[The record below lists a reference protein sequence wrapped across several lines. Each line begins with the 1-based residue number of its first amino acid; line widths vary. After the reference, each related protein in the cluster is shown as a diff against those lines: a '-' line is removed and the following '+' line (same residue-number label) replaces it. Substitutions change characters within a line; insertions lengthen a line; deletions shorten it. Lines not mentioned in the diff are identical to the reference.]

1 MASITAQ
8 QGVFALPN
16 IVNEPCRNYEPGSAD
31 RTKLQQAL
39 KEMQQEA
46 AQGKIHVPCIVNGKP
61 IKTSSQ
67 AKQVNPSNFEEVLCT
82 YDEADKGLI
91 NTAIKGALEARANWE
106 RMPLNDRA
114 AIFLKAADLLANK
127 YRYKIMAAT
136 MLGQGKNIWQAEID
150 AAAES
155 CDFLRFGIKYMHQL
169 YSIQPPENSAG
180 VWNRV
185 EYRPLEG
192 FVLAVSPFNFT
203 AIGINLAAAPA
214 MVGNV
219 VIWKPSPMAVYSNY
233 LMLQIL
239 HEAGLPAG
247 VIQFCPGPAGEVVS
261 TALAHREFASL
272 HFTGSTTIFKK
283 LWKQI
288 ADNIENYR
296 SYPRIV
302 GETGGKNFHFVH
314 SSANVEHAVHQTI
327 RAAFEYQGQKCSALS
342 RLYVPQSMWTNGG
355 FKQLLSEQVSKISV
369 GPVEEF
375 QHFCG
380 PVIAKTAF
388 ERITSMI
395 NEAKQAGGKI
405 VCGGTS
411 DGTKGFFVQPT
422 VIETDDPKSV
432 TMVNEIFGPVL
443 TVYPYPDDQVD
454 QTCALVDGTT
464 DYSLTGAIFAQDRNA
479 LIHISNLLRDAS
491 GMMYFNDKCTG
502 AVVGQQPFGGARGS
516 GTNDRAGSMAL
527 LLRFTSARTIK
538 ESFNEIP
545 HYIYPSNLS

>member
-31 RTKLQQAL
+31 RAKLQEAL
-39 KEMQQEA
+39 TEMRQEA

-67 AKQVNPSNFEEVLCT
+67 SKQVNPSNFEEVLCT

-91 NTAIKGALEARANWE
+91 DTAIKGALEARANWE

-185 EYRPLEG
+185 EYRPWKSFGNLPNGSLLKLSYATNLTE
-192 FVLAVSPFNFT
+192 SWFT
-203 AIGINLAAAPA
+203 
-214 MVGNV
+214 
-219 VIWKPSPMAVYSNY
+219 
-233 LMLQIL
+233 
-239 HEAGLPAG
+239 AG

-272 HFTGSTTIFKK
+272 HFTGSTQIFKQ

-288 ADNIENYR
+288 ADNIEKYR

-342 RLYVPQSMWTNGG
+342 RLYVPQSMWTNGK
-355 FKQLLSEQVSKISV
+355 FKELLQEQVSKISV

-405 VCGGTS
+405 ICGGTS

-422 VIETDDPKSV
+422 VIETSDPKSV

-443 TVYPYPDDQVD
+443 TVYAYPDDQVD
-454 QTCALVDGTT
+454 QTCALVDETT
-464 DYSLTGAIFAQDRNA
+464 DYSLNR
-479 LIHISNLLRDAS
+479 SNL
-491 GMMYFNDKCTG
+491 CT
-502 AVVGQQPFGGARGS
+502 RS
-516 GTNDRAGSMAL
+516 
-527 LLRFTSARTIK
+527 
-538 ESFNEIP
+538 
-545 HYIYPSNLS
+545 